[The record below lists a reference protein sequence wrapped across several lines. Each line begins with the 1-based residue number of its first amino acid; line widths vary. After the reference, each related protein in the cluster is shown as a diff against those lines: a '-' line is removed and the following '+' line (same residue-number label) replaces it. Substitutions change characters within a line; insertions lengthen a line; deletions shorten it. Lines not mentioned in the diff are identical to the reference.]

1 MTKYVNVCARTGR
14 TGKSAAR
21 KKCAGGRKGSAKRKV
36 KSAFLLAALVL
47 FSAAL
52 IAKPEKYIAK
62 CAEGIA
68 LWAQCVLPAL
78 FPFMVVCA
86 LLANSGLAEKLS
98 APLARAGGVFKLPAS
113 AGIAFLMSVSSGYP
127 AGSRT
132 VSQFYTSGMCGKEAC
147 RKLACLCSTSG
158 PLFLIGTVGVNMFS
172 SPGDG
177 AKLFAAHIAAVA
189 AVGLAISLCGRK
201 LNPGNRP
208 ALTEKGSDVL
218 YESFYGSVSAALSAG
233 AFIAFFYTAA
243 AMIQDFYILY
253 PVEKLLS
260 VFAGE
265 EVARAVCTGLVEMTG
280 GCAVLAKCGG
290 PLALPFAG
298 FLVTFGGACV
308 LLQQLS
314 YLTKAG
320 VRAAPF
326 AAAKFAQ
333 GCLCFLI
340 LLLWQ

>member
-1 MTKYVNVCARTGR
+1 MTKSVKVCARTGR
-14 TGKSAAR
+14 AEDCTASKKDADEQKS
-21 KKCAGGRKGSAKRKV
+21 SVKRKI
-36 KSAFLLAALVL
+36 KYFLLLAALLL

-52 IAKPEKYIAK
+52 IAKPEKYIAR

-86 LLANSGLAEKLS
+86 LLVNSGLAEKLS
-98 APLARAGGVFKLPAS
+98 APLAKVSGVFKLPAS
-113 AGIAFLMSVSSGYP
+113 AGIAFLMSVTSGYP

-132 VSQFYTSGMCGKEAC
+132 VSQFYSGGMCGKEAC

-172 SPGDG
+172 SPADG
-177 AKLFAAHIAAVA
+177 TKLFAAHVA
-189 AVGLAISLCGRK
+189 AVVAVALVLSLCGKK
-201 LNPGNRP
+201 LNPASRP
-208 ALTEKGSDVL
+208 DLTQKANDVL

-243 AMIQDFYILY
+243 AMIGDFYILY

-260 VFAGE
+260 IFAGE
-265 EVARAVCTGLVEMTG
+265 EIAGAVCTGLVEMTG
-280 GCAVLAKCGG
+280 GCAALAKCGG

-308 LLQQLS
+308 LMQQLS
-314 YLTKAG
+314 YLNKAG
-320 VRAAPF
+320 LKAAPF
-326 AAAKFAQ
+326 VLTKFAQ

-340 LLLWQ
+340 LFIWK